1 MNEGSDVKSNG
12 GLAHVENIQLDQVN
26 QNHIPTENEIKLI
39 QTLNET
45 KDLL

>member
-1 MNEGSDVKSNG
+1 MLNLMVDWHTLN
-12 GLAHVENIQLDQVN
+12 ENIQLDQVN